1 MQPRQVP
8 SSASLLTLRHQ
19 LLPQRHRARA
29 SPPKG
34 LFGNDRKEL
43 VGAGASRPAFAMP
56 AYKCLLLTC
65 PALLSSTVPAYFA
78 SILDWQQGHGA
89 MLQVLLPDVQ
99 EDEIFRLQNMQKES
113 QEQEEP
119 RQEKPQQ
126 VCLRL
131 FSCC

>member
-1 MQPRQVP
+1 
-8 SSASLLTLRHQ
+8 
-19 LLPQRHRARA
+19 
-29 SPPKG
+29 
-34 LFGNDRKEL
+34 
-43 VGAGASRPAFAMP
+43 
-56 AYKCLLLTC
+56 
-65 PALLSSTVPAYFA
+65 
-78 SILDWQQGHGA
+78 